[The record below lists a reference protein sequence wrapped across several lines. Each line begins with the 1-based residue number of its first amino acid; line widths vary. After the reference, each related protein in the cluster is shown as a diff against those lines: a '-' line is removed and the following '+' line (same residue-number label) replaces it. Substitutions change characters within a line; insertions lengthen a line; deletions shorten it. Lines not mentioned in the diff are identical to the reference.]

1 MKKLLLFIAM
11 TIVSLSVMAQSGNY
25 ISYQSVVRDANNRL
39 VTNEAITVTIQI
51 LDNSNAVQY
60 TETDDVNSNAN
71 GLISL
76 IIGDNN
82 PTEFAAINWEGAKFK
97 TTVHVNSTGY
107 EVVSTSPVNS
117 VPLALYSSDVNPSGS
132 TVTAVYNKMQAD
144 SLALAQRITAD
155 SIALHKATKDSATT
169 IRAALE
175 DTASAIRNSI
185 GDGTLTITYGTEVIT
200 FTANQKTPSSIAISA
215 PTSANNGEI
224 TITRNTEPI
233 TNGKFTVNQSND
245 QTIDIEV
252 PTKLSDLP
260 NDGGHYAKRDSVNV
274 FTTDNDFTGGSIKVP
289 SKFDIHNPPTAA
301 TCTDDAVNVCDL
313 VAVFDS
319 LMKRVDSLADVMK
332 ATQQELD
339 EIKTAVMPVL
349 ALSSNK
355 PLDISA
361 GDGETVEIKY
371 SADITNSNK
380 TFSYSWYVNGAV
392 QGSDSS
398 KLIFTANTAGAFKVL
413 CVATSGAIVLK
424 DSMTTTICI
433 RPSMEYAFVG
443 GNSTDFGKVNIISS
457 TATAASWRDKNGVE
471 IGAWNSG
478 LTDIL
483 PVGEY
488 TVVLASAGGCDSSL
502 TIKVISSPLCA
513 VSTVNATNETSVTV
527 NGHNYVTA
535 IQDHQGNQYNVV
547 EIAGYCWTRENM
559 RCTQYYD
566 AGTTSYIDIPDGG
579 STGEPDVAYRY
590 DPNPGIGGSVD
601 ADGYLYNWTAAIG
614 NGVNSITAMDYY
626 SYARGI
632 CPEGWHVPSYY
643 DVFYMIHAQ
652 VTNAINNAGMLVGS
666 VPRETWTSCC
676 DGTSAPGNYNY
687 ADRNSTGF
695 NALCSG
701 YKDANG
707 YYGNTGA
714 YFWTSF
720 NYGSTHWAARYLGLL
735 NSSNSVL
742 HDYAE
747 RERAFSVRC
756 VRD

>member
-11 TIVSLSVMAQSGNY
+11 VIVSLSVMAQSGNF

-39 VTNEAITVTIQI
+39 VTNEAITVTIQV
-51 LDNSNAVQY
+51 LDASDNEQY
-60 TETDDVNSNAN
+60 NETDNVTSNAN

-76 IIGDNN
+76 TIGDNN
-82 PTEFAAINWEGAKFK
+82 PTEFAAINWNGAKFK
-97 TTVHVNSTGY
+97 TTVHVNSSGY
-107 EVVSTSPVNS
+107 EVVSTSPVTAA
-117 VPLALYSSDVNPSGS
+117 PLALYSTDVNPDGP
-132 TVTAVYNKMQAD
+132 TITAVYNKMQGD
-144 SLALAQRITAD
+144 SLALANRIQGDSTILHNALKDTAANIRGALVD
-155 SIALHKATKDSATT
+155 S
-169 IRAALE
+169 
-175 DTASAIRNSI
+175 ASAIRNSI

-339 EIKTAVMPVL
+339 EIKTAVMPAL
-349 ALSSNK
+349 NLSSNK

-361 GDGETVEIKY
+361 GDGETVVIKY

-443 GNSTDFGKVNIISS
+443 GNSADFGKINIISS
-457 TATAASWRDKNGVE
+457 TATAASWRDENNIE
-471 IGAWNSG
+471 IGTWNSG

-488 TVVLASAGGCDSSL
+488 TVVLASSGGCDSSL

-513 VSTVNATNETSVTV
+513 VSTVNATNETSITV

-566 AGTTSYIDIPDGG
+566 AGTSSYIDIPDGASMG
-579 STGEPDVAYRY
+579 DPEVAYRY
-590 DPNPGIGGSVD
+590 DPNPDIGGSVD

-614 NGVNSITAMDYY
+614 NSASSIPTGNQSAYT
-626 SYARGI
+626 RGI
-632 CPEGWHVPSYY
+632 CPEGWHVPSLYEFYY
-643 DVFYMIHAQ
+643 MFVVPGAM
-652 VTNAINNAGMLVGS
+652 NNSGRVAGS

-676 DGTSAPGNYNY
+676 DGTSAPGNHNY

-695 NALCSG
+695 SALCSG
-701 YKDANG
+701 YKENGAN
-707 YYGNTGA
+707 YRNLGA
-714 YFWTSF
+714 FFWTS
-720 NYGSTHWAARYLGLL
+720 YHYDGYSGSIAFSVQPT
-735 NSSNSVL
+735 SNSTVYTSVVGEHAL
-742 HDYAE
+742 
-747 RERAFSVRC
+747 SVRC

>member
-11 TIVSLSVMAQSGNY
+11 TIVSLSVWAQSSPF
-25 ISYQSVVRDANNRL
+25 ISYQAVVRDANNRL
-39 VTNEAITVTIQI
+39 VTNEAIMVTIQI

-76 IIGDNN
+76 TVGDND
-82 PTEFAAINWEGAKFK
+82 PAAFATINWEGAKFK
-97 TTVHVNSTGY
+97 TTVHVNSSGY
-107 EVVSTSPVNS
+107 EVVSTTPVTAA
-117 VPLALYSSDVNPSGS
+117 PLALYASDVNPSGS
-132 TVTAVYNKMQAD
+132 TVIAVYNKMQAD

-155 SIALHKATKDSATT
+155 SIALHKATKDSATV

-224 TITRNTEPI
+224 TITRNNEPI

-355 PLDISA
+355 PLDFSA
-361 GDGETVEIKY
+361 GAGETVEIKY
-371 SADITNSNK
+371 TADITNTNK

-398 KLIFTANTAGAFKVL
+398 KLIFTTNTAGAFKVL

-443 GNSTDFGKVNIISS
+443 GSSTDFGKVNIISS
-457 TATAASWRDKNGVE
+457 TATAASWRDENNIE
-471 IGAWNSG
+471 IGTWNSG

-502 TIKVISSPLCA
+502 TIEVISSPLCA

-566 AGTTSYIDIPDGG
+566 AGTSSYIDIPDGA
-579 STGEPDVAYRY
+579 STGDPYTAYRY
-590 DPNPGIGGSVD
+590 DPAPGGTLQ
-601 ADGYLYNWTAAIG
+601 ADGYLYNWTAATG
-614 NGVNSITAMDYY
+614 NNADNITIYSTQAYIRGV
-626 SYARGI
+626 
-632 CPEGWHVPSYY
+632 CPEGWHLPSYSN
-643 DVFYMIHAQ
+643 FTYMVHPQ
-652 VTNAINNAGMLVGS
+652 VTNAKNNAGRLAGTDS
-666 VPRETWTSCC
+666 RWTSCC

-687 ADRNSTGF
+687 AYRNSTGF
-695 NALCSG
+695 SVLNSS
-701 YKDANG
+701 YKENG
-707 YYGNTGA
+707 SDYRYLGA
-714 YFWTSF
+714 FLWTSF
-720 NYGSTHWAARYLGLL
+720 RYDANNDGSIAFSVQ
-735 NSSNSVL
+735 NSSKDVIYTYGPSE
-742 HDYAE
+742 HAM
-747 RERAFSVRC
+747 SVRC

>member
-11 TIVSLSVMAQSGNY
+11 VIVSLSVMAQTGKY
-25 ISYQSVVRDANNRL
+25 ISYQAVVRDAQNRL
-39 VTNEAITVTIQI
+39 VTNEAITVTIQV
-51 LDNSNAVQY
+51 LDASDNQQY
-60 TETDDVNSNAN
+60 NETDNVTSNAN

-76 IIGDNN
+76 TVGDND
-82 PTEFAAINWEGAKFK
+82 PTHFSTINWEGAKFK
-97 TTVHVNSTGY
+97 TTVK
-107 EVVSTSPVNS
+107 VVSTSYEVTSITPVTAA
-117 VPLALYSSDVNPSGS
+117 PLALYSTDVNPDGP
-132 TVTAVYNKMQAD
+132 TITAVYNKMQGD
-144 SLALAQRITAD
+144 SLALANRIQGDSTILHNALKDTAANIRGALVD
-155 SIALHKATKDSATT
+155 S
-169 IRAALE
+169 
-175 DTASAIRNSI
+175 ASAIRNSI

-215 PTSANNGEI
+215 PNSANNGEI

-274 FTTDNDFTGGSIKVP
+274 FTTDNDFTGGSITVP

-424 DSMTTTICI
+424 DSLTTTICI

-443 GNSTDFGKVNIISS
+443 GNSADFGKVNILSS
-457 TATAASWRDKNGVE
+457 TATAASWRDNNDTE
-471 IGAWNSG
+471 IGTWNSG

-488 TVVLASAGGCDSSL
+488 TVVLASSGGCDSSL
-502 TIKVISSPLCA
+502 TIRVISSPLCA

-527 NGHNYVTA
+527 NGHNYVTS

-559 RCTQYYD
+559 RCTQYYN
-566 AGTTSYIDIPDGG
+566 AGTGSYIDIPDGG
-579 STGEPDVAYRY
+579 STGSASEAFRY
-590 DPNPGIGGSVD
+590 DPNPDIVGSSVE
-601 ADGYLYNWTAAIG
+601 ADGYLYNWTAATG
-614 NGVNSITAMDYY
+614 DGANSIASGVYA
-626 SYARGI
+626 YARGI

-643 DVFYMIHAQ
+643 EIYYMADAQ
-652 VTNAINNAGMLVGS
+652 VTNARYNAGRLAGS

-676 DGTSAPGNYNY
+676 DDTSAPGNYNY

-695 NALCSG
+695 NALLSG
-701 YKDANG
+701 YNEANG
-707 YYGNTGA
+707 TYREIGA
-714 YFWTSF
+714 FFWTSY
-720 NYGSTHWAARYLGLL
+720 NYGSNVNSGIILGVL
-735 NSSNSVL
+735 NDSKDVVFVGYPRI
-742 HDYAE
+742 HGY
-747 RERAFSVRC
+747 SVRC